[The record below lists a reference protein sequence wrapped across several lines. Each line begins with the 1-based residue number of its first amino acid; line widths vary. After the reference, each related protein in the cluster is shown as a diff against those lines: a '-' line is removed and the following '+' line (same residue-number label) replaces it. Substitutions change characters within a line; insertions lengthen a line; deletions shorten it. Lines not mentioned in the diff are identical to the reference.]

1 MLDACFA
8 RSQYSNDEVKRLMSK
23 ISNLMVFAVIVAS
36 LVVQANAQ
44 TLPSETPQELKPTNY
59 GFEYERRDVMVPMR
73 DGVKLHTV
81 VIVPKSVIDSK
92 KHAPILLTRTPYNAT
107 ELTSHAASAHLAPI
121 LNGYDNALEPI
132 VEGGYIRV
140 VQDVRGKYGSEGD
153 YVMNRP
159 LRGPLNSTKVDHAT
173 DTYDT
178 IDWLVK
184 NVKESNGKV
193 GILGI
198 SYDGFLPL
206 MALVNPHPALKVSV
220 PMNPMVDG
228 WMGDDWFHNGAF
240 REQNLPYI
248 YEQDGSRSN
257 DYKWWT
263 THFDDYDMYMQA
275 GAAGELGRQ
284 RGVEQTGFWRK
295 ILEHPAYDS
304 FWQLQAVDKLLA
316 KEPLQVPV
324 MLVHSLWDQEDI
336 YGAMAVYKAIEPK
349 DTNNDK
355 VFLVM
360 GPWHHGQEIEDG
372 STLGA
377 LKWGSDTAL
386 YFRQK
391 ILRPFLDHYLK
402 DEQPKMDVAPV
413 TAFETGTNEWRRYD
427 SWPLSYNPD
436 TSNDG
441 TLKQMGAPIVHR
453 LPASRPQPLY
463 LQHLMK
469 LSFDKPRNDEG
480 RAERDPRIAY
490 DEYISNPAKPVT
502 NRIRPV
508 PTAGYESCAQWACWL
523 VDDQR
528 DFSGRQDVLAYT
540 TDILNGPLQISGEP
554 IVNLIAST
562 SGTDADWVVKVID
575 VYPDETAPD
584 AKLGGYQLAISMDIF
599 RGRYRESFENPKA
612 ITPNQPFLY
621 SWALPTVNHVFLP
634 GHRIMVQIQSS
645 WFPLYDRNPQTFVPN
660 IFWAKPGDYQ
670 KATQRIYHG
679 VGQASFIELPV
690 VSRR

>member
-1 MLDACFA
+1 MLALHRFTFVLITA
-8 RSQYSNDEVKRLMSK
+8 VSILLGPHSFVRS
-23 ISNLMVFAVIVAS
+23 
-36 LVVQANAQ
+36 Q
-44 TLPSETPQELKPTNY
+44 TLPSEAPQEFKPTNY
-59 GFEYERRDVMVPMR
+59 GLEYERRDVMIPMR

-81 VIVPKSVIDSK
+81 IIVPKSVIESK
-92 KHAPILLTRTPYNAT
+92 KKAPMLLTRTPYNAT
-107 ELTSHAASAHLAPI
+107 ELTSHAASSHLGPI
-121 LNGYDNALEPI
+121 LNGYDNALEVI
-132 VEGGYIRV
+132 IEGGYIRV

-159 LRGPLNSTKVDHAT
+159 LRGPLNPTKVDHAT

-275 GAAGELGRQ
+275 GSAGELGRQ
-284 RGVEQTGFWRK
+284 RGLEQTGFWRK
-295 ILEHPAYDS
+295 IVEHPAYDS
-304 FWQLQAVDKLLA
+304 FWQQQAVDKLLA
-316 KEPLQVPV
+316 KEPLKVPV

-336 YGAMAVYKAIEPK
+336 YGAIAVYKAIEPK
-349 DTNNDK
+349 DSKNDH

-360 GPWHHGQEIEDG
+360 GPWHHGQEIADG
-372 STLGA
+372 SSLGA
-377 LKWGSDTAL
+377 IKWGSDTAL

-402 DEQPKMDVAPV
+402 DDAPKMDVAPV
-413 TAFETGTNEWRRYD
+413 TAFESGTNEWRRFT
-427 SWPLSYNPD
+427 SWPSAEK
-436 TSNDG
+436 G
-441 TLKQMGAPIVHR
+441 TA
-453 LPASRPQPLY
+453 LY
-463 LQHLMK
+463 LKPGMK
-469 LSFDKPRNDEG
+469 LSWNAPEVPPPG
-480 RAERDPRIAY
+480 RGTIAIPQVY
-490 DEYISNPAKPVT
+490 DEYISDPAKPVT

-508 PTAGYESCAQWACWL
+508 PSSGYDSCQQWPCWL

-528 DFSGRQDVLAYT
+528 DFSGRQDVLAYSS
-540 TDILNGPLQISGEP
+540 DVLKEPLKISGQP

-562 SGTDADWVVKVID
+562 SGTDSDWVVKVID

-584 AKLGGYQLAISMDIF
+584 KTLGGYQLAVSMDIF
-599 RGRYRESFENPKA
+599 RGRYRESFADPKP
-612 ITPNQPFLY
+612 ITPNEPLLY
-621 SWALPTVNHVFLP
+621 KWALPTTNHVFQP
-634 GHRIMVQIQSS
+634 GHRIMIQIQSS
-645 WFPLYDRNPQTFVPN
+645 WFPLYDRNPQKFVPN
-660 IFWAKPGDYQ
+660 IFWAKPEDYQ
-670 KATQRIYHG
+670 KATQRIYHERG
-679 VGQASFIELPV
+679 RASFVELPV
-690 VSRR
+690 VTSK